1 MLTDNPVKESNTGLL
16 IITRTEVLRRQLSN
30 IQKQLQSAPTTQKP
44 ELVEQDRSLQEHINE
59 QISLKNECLKNVSGR
74 VRNCIS
80 ELESLAIAP
89 KRLNEL
95 NDAYEMENLVDNIKL
110 NLYQEY
116 KSG

>member
-1 MLTDNPVKESNTGLL
+1 MIVTPYN
-16 IITRTEVLRRQLSN
+16 RTH
-30 IQKQLQSAPTTQKP
+30 KA
-44 ELVEQDRSLQEHINE
+44 
-59 QISLKNECLKNVSGR
+59 SGK

-95 NDAYEMENLVDNIKL
+95 NDAYEMEHLVDNIKL

-116 KSG
+116 KSD

>member
-1 MLTDNPVKESNTGLL
+1 MIVTPYN
-16 IITRTEVLRRQLSN
+16 RTHKVL
-30 IQKQLQSAPTTQKP
+30 
-44 ELVEQDRSLQEHINE
+44 
-59 QISLKNECLKNVSGR
+59 GR

-110 NLYQEY
+110 NTSSYQCSCFLEQAFISS
-116 KSG
+116 KSFGVVASFDNILKYSINC